1 MINKHFKDM
10 TGKTEPEVNVNEV
23 SRVSA
28 GTTIKGEI
36 YSPNDIRVDGSFEG
50 RIYSKCKVVVGEKAV
65 ITGDIICN
73 SVDFWGRIKGNF
85 YVKDTLSLKDTS
97 TVDGDINVRRL
108 QVELDA
114 KFNGNCHMIT
124 EDEFDKMVAAMI
136 PGEGKTDK
144 VHAPGTQVKL

>member
-1 MINKHFKDM
+1 M
-10 TGKTEPEVNVNEV
+10 TSRTEPEVNVKEV

-36 YSPNDIRVDGSFEG
+36 YSPSDIRIDGSFEG
-50 RIYSKCKVVVGEKAV
+50 RIYSRCKVVVGEKAV
-65 ITGDIICN
+65 ITGDIICSN
-73 SVDFWGRIKGNF
+73 VDFWGKIKGNF

-97 TVDGDINVRRL
+97 TVDGDINVRRF

-124 EDEFDKMVAAMI
+124 EDEFDKIVSDMI
-136 PGEGKTDK
+136 PGEGKAGKAQT
-144 VHAPGTQVKL
+144 PGTQVKL

>member
-1 MINKHFKDM
+1 M
-10 TGKTEPEVNVNEV
+10 TSRTEPEVNVNEV

-36 YSPNDIRVDGSFEG
+36 YSPSDIRIDGSFEG
-50 RIYSKCKVVVGEKAV
+50 RIYSRCKVVVGEKAV
-65 ITGDIICN
+65 ITGDIICSN
-73 SVDFWGRIKGNF
+73 VDFWGKIKGDF

-124 EDEFDKMVAAMI
+124 EDEFDKIVSDMI
-136 PGEGKTDK
+136 PGEGKAGKAQT
-144 VHAPGTQVKL
+144 PGTQVKF

>member
-1 MINKHFKDM
+1 M
-10 TGKTEPEVNVNEV
+10 TSRTEPEVNVNEV

-36 YSPNDIRVDGSFEG
+36 YSPSDIRIDGSFEG
-50 RIYSKCKVVVGEKAV
+50 RIYSRCKVVVGEKAV
-65 ITGDIICN
+65 ITGDIICSN
-73 SVDFWGRIKGNF
+73 VDFWGKIKGNF

-97 TVDGDINVRRL
+97 TVDGDINVRRF

-124 EDEFDKMVAAMI
+124 EDEFDKIVSDMI
-136 PGEGKTDK
+136 PGEGKAGKAQT
-144 VHAPGTQVKL
+144 PGTQVKL

>member
-1 MINKHFKDM
+1 M
-10 TGKTEPEVNVNEV
+10 TSRTEPEVNVNEV

-36 YSPNDIRVDGSFEG
+36 YSPSDIRIDGSFEG
-50 RIYSKCKVVVGEKAV
+50 RIYSRCKVVVGEKAV
-65 ITGDIICN
+65 ITGDIICSN
-73 SVDFWGRIKGNF
+73 VDFWGKIKGNF

-97 TVDGDINVRRL
+97 TVDGDINVRRF

-124 EDEFDKMVAAMI
+124 EDEFDKIVSAMI
-136 PGEGKTDK
+136 PGEGKAGKAQT
-144 VHAPGTQVKL
+144 PGTQVKL

>member
-1 MINKHFKDM
+1 M
-10 TGKTEPEVNVNEV
+10 TNRTEPEVNVNEV

-36 YSPNDIRVDGSFEG
+36 YSPSDIRIDGSFEG
-50 RIYSKCKVVVGEKAV
+50 RIYSRCKVVVGEKAV
-65 ITGDIICN
+65 ITGDIICSN
-73 SVDFWGRIKGNF
+73 VDFWGKIKGNF

-97 TVDGDINVRRL
+97 TVDGDINVRRF

-124 EDEFDKMVAAMI
+124 EDEFDKIVSDMI
-136 PGEGKTDK
+136 PGEGKAGKAQT
-144 VHAPGTQVKL
+144 PGTQVKL